1 MAAALAGSREN
12 RSCHDGITS
21 SLLTSRLSFQG
32 SISRGTMIAQKV
44 PIDCPVH
51 APCIELNYY
60 EQGSGEPLVFIHG
73 LGGKADSW
81 RLQLEALSNNYRVL
95 AMDLRGHGQS
105 GYRAE
110 EPVSI
115 RAFAA
120 DVLALLAKLGLE
132 QAHICGLSLGGMIAL
147 EIFARCAPKVKS
159 LILADTTAFF
169 PPPQAREE
177 LLGLFDR
184 LEMASWAAFL
194 AGRILRRE
202 APAEQRQEVTQML
215 AANRRALYRA
225 GLIATF
231 DSDYRWVLPLIDLP
245 TLILVGEEDQA
256 TPIGYAEYLQAN
268 IRGSVLQVIP
278 QAAHLSSLENP
289 AAFNR
294 QLSTHLQR
302 CPGREKAPPAQLGK
316 PPQARQSE
324 IH

>member
-1 MAAALAGSREN
+1 
-12 RSCHDGITS
+12 
-21 SLLTSRLSFQG
+21 
-32 SISRGTMIAQKV
+32 MIAKRM

-51 APCIELNYY
+51 ASCIELNYY
-60 EQGSGEPLVFIHG
+60 EQGAGEPLVFIHG
-73 LGGKADSW
+73 LGGNADRW
-81 RLQLEALSNNYRVL
+81 RLQMETLSNNYRVL

-105 GYRAE
+105 GYWADV
-110 EPVSI
+110 PVSI
-115 RAFAA
+115 RAFAD
-120 DVLALLAKLGLE
+120 DVIALLDRLCLE

-147 EIFARCAPKVKS
+147 EIFARYAPRVKS

-169 PPPQAREE
+169 PPPQAQEE

-184 LEMASWAAFL
+184 LDMAAWAALL

-202 APAEQRQEVTQML
+202 APAEQRQEVIQML
-215 AANRRALYRA
+215 AANRRDLYRA
-225 GLIATF
+225 GLVAAL

-278 QAAHLSSLENP
+278 QAAHLSNLENP

-294 QLSTHLQR
+294 QISAHLQK
-302 CPGREKAPPAQLGK
+302 CKGREKASPSADRK
-316 PPQARQSE
+316 TASSSDR
-324 IH
+324 

>member
-1 MAAALAGSREN
+1 
-12 RSCHDGITS
+12 
-21 SLLTSRLSFQG
+21 
-32 SISRGTMIAQKV
+32 MIAKKV
-44 PIDCPVH
+44 PLDCPVH
-51 APCIELNYY
+51 APCLELNYC

-120 DVLALLAKLGLE
+120 DVLALLAKLGLD
-132 QAHICGLSLGGMIAL
+132 QAHICGLSMGGMIAL

-231 DSDYRWVLPLIDLP
+231 DSDYRWLLPLIDLP

-256 TPIGYAEYLQAN
+256 TPIGYAAYLQAH

-278 QAAHLSSLENP
+278 RAAHLSSLENP
-289 AAFNR
+289 AAFNQ
-294 QLSTHLQR
+294 QLSTHLQS
-302 CPGREKAPPAQLGK
+302 CPGREKASPGA
-316 PPQARQSE
+316 ARKTTPSKTGN
-324 IH
+324 H

>member
-1 MAAALAGSREN
+1 
-12 RSCHDGITS
+12 
-21 SLLTSRLSFQG
+21 
-32 SISRGTMIAQKV
+32 MIAKKV
-44 PIDCPVH
+44 LIDCPVH

-60 EQGSGEPLVFIHG
+60 EQGAGEPLVFIHG

-81 RLQLEALSNNYRVL
+81 RFQMEALANNYRVL

-105 GYRAE
+105 GYRAN

-115 RAFAA
+115 RTFAA
-120 DVLALLAKLGLE
+120 DVLALLAELGLE

-147 EIFARCAPKVKS
+147 EIFARRASKVKS

-169 PPPQAREE
+169 PPPQSREE
-177 LLGLFDR
+177 LLGHFDR
-184 LEMASWAAFL
+184 LEMASWAALL
-194 AGRILRRE
+194 ADRILRRE
-202 APAEQRQEVTQML
+202 APAEQRQEVTRML

-231 DSDYRWVLPLIDLP
+231 DGDYRGVLPLIDLP

-256 TPIGYAEYLQAN
+256 TPIKYAEYLQAH

-278 QAAHLSSLENP
+278 RAAHLSSLENP

-302 CPGREKAPPAQLGK
+302 CPEREKAPPGAVRK
-316 PPQARQSE
+316 ITSSRNR
-324 IH
+324 

>member
-1 MAAALAGSREN
+1 
-12 RSCHDGITS
+12 
-21 SLLTSRLSFQG
+21 
-32 SISRGTMIAQKV
+32 MIAKKV

-51 APCIELNYY
+51 APCIELNYF
-60 EQGSGEPLVFIHG
+60 EQGSGEPLVCIHG
-73 LGGKADSW
+73 LGGKADRW

-105 GYRAE
+105 GYRPA

-132 QAHICGLSLGGMIAL
+132 QAHICGLSMGGMIAL
-147 EIFARCAPKVKS
+147 EIFAQCAPRVKS

-169 PPPQAREE
+169 QPTQAREE
-177 LLGLFDR
+177 LLGHFDR
-184 LEMASWAAFL
+184 LDMASWAAFL
-194 AGRILRRE
+194 ARRILRRE

-215 AANRRALYRA
+215 AANQRALYRA

-231 DSDYRWVLPLIDLP
+231 DSDYRWLLPWIDLP

-256 TPIGYAEYLQAN
+256 TPIGYAAYLQAH
-268 IRGSVLQVIP
+268 IRGAVLQVIP
-278 QAAHLSSLENP
+278 RAAHLSSLENP

-294 QLSTHLQR
+294 QLSTHLQG
-302 CPGREKAPPAQLGK
+302 CPGREKASPGAARKTTTSKTGK
-316 PPQARQSE
+316 
-324 IH
+324 H